1 MKFEYTFANE
11 DSYTEQSLL
20 PKQSEHVLA
29 IAGSGSRVIPLF
41 AKMPE
46 KLTCIDSSQQQ
57 LALTELRIEALRS
70 LEYVEFCK
78 LLGYQYA
85 QPDERKQLFGKLSLT
100 TQTEKSL
107 SEFFRR
113 TGWQSLLFSGVW
125 ELKLANSAR
134 LFRLSYPDLSKKL
147 INCDSLESQKL
158 LYLSLRRKL
167 KLMAFFLTLSV
178 TLTVLLKKL
187 MLRRTHL
194 SWSSPGHFYRF
205 FTRSIS
211 HAFENFL
218 IKNNFYYSA
227 LLTGSYKSNHAPTAE
242 IDGKYINVCKKAA
255 KACRITYIK
264 SDIIEHC
271 EIAHNKY
278 NFISLSN
285 VPDYLK
291 KSDSPDFMK
300 SLEKSLTENGILVY
314 RRSITS
320 QSNSAL
326 RRLISVSEEFAPVIR
341 RDSTPFYDI
350 YIYRKTGPKD
360 VKNKLLNQPL
370 IPEYA

>member
-57 LALTELRIEALRS
+57 LALTEFRIEALRA

-85 QPDERKQLFGKLSLT
+85 QPDERKKLFEKLSLT

-107 SEFFRR
+107 GEFFRR
-113 TGWQSLLFSGVW
+113 TGWQSLLFSGAW

-227 LLTGSYKSNHAPTAE
+227 LLTGSYKSNQAPTAE
-242 IDGKYINVCKKAA
+242 IDGKYFSLCKKAA
-255 KACRITYIK
+255 KACRITYIN

-271 EIAHNKY
+271 EKAHNKY

-291 KSDSPDFMK
+291 ESDSHNFMNT
-300 SLEKSLTENGILVY
+300 LEKSLTENGILVY

-320 QSNSAL
+320 QSHSAL

-341 RDSTPFYDI
+341 RDTTPFYNI

-360 VKNKLLNQPL
+360 FKNELLHQPL